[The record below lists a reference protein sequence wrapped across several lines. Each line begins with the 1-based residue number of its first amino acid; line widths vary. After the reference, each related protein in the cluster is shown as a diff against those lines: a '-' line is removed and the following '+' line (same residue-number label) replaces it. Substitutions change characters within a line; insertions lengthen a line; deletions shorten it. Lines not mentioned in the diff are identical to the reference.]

1 MLGGSKLMKRY
12 IGMACITIIIVIL
25 SIGFCYNHSSKE
37 KKVISTLEYIFQAP
51 PTDIAIVY
59 EEMYKKELSSNRNLT
74 QELEEAVLVWGSGM
88 IEESVLNDYSST
100 FYGQI
105 IALMYARAVEY
116 DITIEPQT
124 IKVEQIG
131 ENQFVYTANLKT
143 IVSEGEMIVSGNVQV
158 NQEMLVNYMT
168 CDFLEVFDDFLI
180 QCE

>member
-1 MLGGSKLMKRY
+1 MKRY
-12 IGMACITIIIVIL
+12 IFILCIAIIIVIL
-25 SIGFCYNHSSKE
+25 SIVFCYNYSSKE
-37 KKVISTLEYIFQAP
+37 KKVISTLEYIFHAP
-51 PTDIAIVY
+51 PTKIAIVY

-74 QELEEAVLVWGSGM
+74 QELEVAVLEWGSGM

-105 IALMYARAVEY
+105 IALMYARTVEY
-116 DITIEPQT
+116 DIIIEPQT
-124 IKVEQIG
+124 IEVEQIG

-143 IVSEGEMIVSGNVQV
+143 NVSESEMIVSGNVQV

-180 QCE
+180 QYE